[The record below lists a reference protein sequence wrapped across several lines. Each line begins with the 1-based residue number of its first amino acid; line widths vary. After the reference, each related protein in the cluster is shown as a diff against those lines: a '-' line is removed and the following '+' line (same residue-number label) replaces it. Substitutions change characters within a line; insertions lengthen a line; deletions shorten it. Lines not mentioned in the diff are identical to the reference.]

1 MHLFQSAENDKFYIC
16 FFSKCICIK
25 MYFEMDLKKNLIV
38 IFSNFEIKLELIY
51 ITQVLNM

>member
-1 MHLFQSAENDKFYIC
+1 
-16 FFSKCICIK
+16 
-25 MYFEMDLKKNLIV
+25 MDRKKNLKV